1 MRYCPSTRIDYDDDV
16 DECVVGGGPLVEGS
30 AREMFE
36 DVPEDAWVELDPVS
50 SLTHAKLILDALDEE
65 EIPSYIESMY
75 SGDVKTG
82 YTANILVP
90 DEKFEDALDIQQAL
104 PAPADDDEFFIDPDA
119 EEF

>member
-36 DVPEDAWVELDPVS
+36 DIPEDAWVELDLVS
-50 SLTHAKLILDALDEE
+50 TLTHATHIVEALDEIS
-65 EIPSYIESMY
+65 IPCYIEAMY
-75 SGDVKTG
+75 SGDVKVG

-90 DEKFEDALDIQQAL
+90 DNMFEDALEVQQSL
-104 PAPADDDEFFIDPDA
+104 PAPVDDDDFFIDPDNDD
-119 EEF
+119 F